1 MSPPETSAFGL
12 IRSGSFARLW
22 WAGAIGSA
30 GDWITIFA
38 TLAVA
43 SEIGGGTGTL
53 VALLSR
59 ILPGLLFGAAAGVFA
74 DRIDRKKL
82 IVIADVG
89 RAALVPF
96 LAFAG
101 DLWTIV
107 LINLGLE
114 LLAVLGQTPRAAVIP
129 AIVHPRNIVT
139 ANSLTMGA
147 AYGTIP
153 LGAMFNF
160 VIGFL
165 PAVTLFGLVPAAN
178 ASIALAFFLDSLTF
192 LLSGVIVMT
201 LPSMAAP
208 AVRENDDG
216 EGALARTWHDVRN
229 GATYLWRRKPIRR
242 VILGLATALFGGG
255 TITVIGLQFVD
266 EVLAA
271 DQRGFFAVVAA
282 LGFGAAAGIAGVSLA
297 SDRLARRDLAFAVAT
312 IFTGFGL
319 AAGSLTSTVAGAAA
333 WLAVFGFGAGAAYV
347 MGFSYLHEEVDDEMR
362 GRVFAALFTLMRI
375 GLFISM
381 AIAVPLAGF
390 FRTLDL
396 PGLLGDGSRMVL
408 LTGGFTI
415 TLAGLGTLWSVRGG
429 LERPHLGDASRRIIA
444 ATASQ
449 WRVRDD
455 ADDEENT
462 E

>member
-192 LLSGVIVMT
+192 LL
-201 LPSMAAP
+201 
-208 AVRENDDG
+208 
-216 EGALARTWHDVRN
+216 
-229 GATYLWRRKPIRR
+229 
-242 VILGLATALFGGG
+242 
-255 TITVIGLQFVD
+255 
-266 EVLAA
+266 
-271 DQRGFFAVVAA
+271 
-282 LGFGAAAGIAGVSLA
+282 
-297 SDRLARRDLAFAVAT
+297 
-312 IFTGFGL
+312 
-319 AAGSLTSTVAGAAA
+319 
-333 WLAVFGFGAGAAYV
+333 
-347 MGFSYLHEEVDDEMR
+347 
-362 GRVFAALFTLMRI
+362 
-375 GLFISM
+375 
-381 AIAVPLAGF
+381 
-390 FRTLDL
+390 
-396 PGLLGDGSRMVL
+396 
-408 LTGGFTI
+408 
-415 TLAGLGTLWSVRGG
+415 
-429 LERPHLGDASRRIIA
+429 
-444 ATASQ
+444 
-449 WRVRDD
+449 
-455 ADDEENT
+455 
-462 E
+462 